1 MKNKKPHPLL
11 NKHLNNK
18 PSKSHS
24 KAAVAV
30 ILVLLVAAFG
40 YFIWTQSQPKV
51 SEPIDQSSSALAEQT
66 KTTNTVAS
74 PDVSPDDIK
83 SDIEKSTV
91 ESNIDDTADDGTS
104 RDNDTIN
111 TENNS
116 AAMASNQIPDP
127 KAILQAPLPQNN
139 SLAKEEI
146 DRLEDERQRLA
157 EQEKLAAEQLAM
169 NKKLADMKAEQ
180 IALLEQQIAQLEAD
194 NASKTTEQ

>member
-83 SDIEKSTV
+83 SAV

-146 DRLEDERQRLA
+146 DRLEDERQRLT

-194 NASKTTEQ
+194 NTSKTTEQ

>member
-74 PDVSPDDIK
+74 PDVSSDDIK
-83 SDIEKSTV
+83 SDV
-91 ESNIDDTADDGTS
+91 EGSIDDTADDGTS

>member
-51 SEPIDQSSSALAEQT
+51 SEPIDQSSSALVEQT

-74 PDVSPDDIK
+74 PDVSP
-83 SDIEKSTV
+83 
-91 ESNIDDTADDGTS
+91 
-104 RDNDTIN
+104 NDTIN

>member
-24 KAAVAV
+24 KVAVAV
-30 ILVLLVAAFG
+30 ILVLLVAVFG

-83 SDIEKSTV
+83 SAV

>member
-83 SDIEKSTV
+83 
-91 ESNIDDTADDGTS
+91 
-104 RDNDTIN
+104 
-111 TENNS
+111 
-116 AAMASNQIPDP
+116 
-127 KAILQAPLPQNN
+127 
-139 SLAKEEI
+139 
-146 DRLEDERQRLA
+146 
-157 EQEKLAAEQLAM
+157 
-169 NKKLADMKAEQ
+169 
-180 IALLEQQIAQLEAD
+180 
-194 NASKTTEQ
+194 

>member
-83 SDIEKSTV
+83 SAV

-169 NKKLADMKAEQ
+169 NKKLADMKAKQ

>member
-40 YFIWTQSQPKV
+40 YFIWTQSQPKI

-74 PDVSPDDIK
+74 PDVSPDDKK
-83 SDIEKSTV
+83 SAV